1 MYQVKKPLD
10 GCSYAVK
17 KIKLPKK
24 FSLDVLGK
32 SRFIK
37 RAASLFRYAAREKVL
52 REVKALATLDHP
64 NIIRY
69 FSSWEECPPM
79 AFRYHVK
86 PPPDAKDERCQHK
99 RIKIQFFKIVYS
111 AMTATIQSS
120 AALLSPSA
128 TTEESLGTS
137 ADAQGNNTKT
147 ADDFI
152 QFEAASQ
159 KSKTIDSNAVFE
171 LEGGDE
177 TAEQTQRETV
187 DVDVDCPVYLFIQ
200 MELCEKKT
208 LSTWLSERQETREY
222 AQIITIFKQVGGK
235 KWSNCSSNHWTV

>member
-1 MYQVKKPLD
+1 M
-10 GCSYAVK
+10 
-17 KIKLPKK
+17 PKTKGASTNESKSK
-24 FSLDVLGK
+24 FL
-32 SRFIK
+32 
-37 RAASLFRYAAREKVL
+37 
-52 REVKALATLDHP
+52 
-64 NIIRY
+64 
-69 FSSWEECPPM
+69 
-79 AFRYHVK
+79 
-86 PPPDAKDERCQHK
+86 
-99 RIKIQFFKIVYS
+99 KIVYS

-128 TTEESLGTS
+128 TTEESLGIC
-137 ADAQGNNTKT
+137 ADAPGNTKT

-159 KSKTIDSNAVFE
+159 KSKTINSNAVFE

-177 TAEQTQRETV
+177 NAEQTQRETV

-235 KWSNCSSNHWTV
+235 MVQLLSNH